1 MRIRYGMVHGR
12 FQPFHCEH
20 LQYALAA
27 LVRCDQLIVGIT
39 NPDPS
44 LIVAEAT
51 DPERHHPSANIFT
64 FFERQRMIRT
74 ALAEAGANV
83 SRVSIVPFPI
93 HHPERW
99 RFYCPV
105 EAIQFVHIFSAWG
118 QEKAKRLQENGWRVE
133 VLDAGTVKQVSGTEV
148 RRRLREGV
156 GWEELV
162 PAAVAGVLREIGAVE
177 RLRKGDWGI
186 GTGG

>member
-1 MRIRYGMVHGR
+1 MVHGR
-12 FQPFHCEH
+12 FQPFHCGH

-27 LVRCDQLIVGIT
+27 LVRCDHLIVGIT

-64 FFERQRMIRT
+64 FFERQHLIRA
-74 ALAEAGANV
+74 ALVEAGADASHISV
-83 SRVSIVPFPI
+83 VPFPI

-99 RFYCPV
+99 HFYCPG
-105 EAIQFVHIFSAWG
+105 EAIQFVRIFSAWG
-118 QEKAKRLQENGWRVE
+118 QEKAKRMQDKGWRVE
-133 VLDAGTVKQVSGTEV
+133 VLDAGAAKQVSGSEV
-148 RRRLREGV
+148 RRRLCEGV

-162 PAAVAGVLREIGAVE
+162 PAAVAAVLREIGAVE
-177 RLRKGDWGI
+177 RLRKVVSCQASCQ
-186 GTGG
+186 